1 MSQEALAEVIASIA
15 GNLPDMHIASW
26 CEVLT
31 TASASDQHVEAAL
44 IDVRPGDTV
53 AAEARRLMT
62 AWRTEAPAVPGVAVA
77 LALASAAKVHQQA
90 ASHRTQLVV
99 SGPVSP
105 SVSVRLTSSV
115 VVEVIRAARA
125 SLLVVSFAAYGVPE
139 VVAELL
145 AATRRGVHVHL
156 ILESSTGDGGALRGA
171 TGASAA
177 FARLRDRAI
186 FWHWPAHRRQAAGN
200 PRAAMHAKIITVD
213 DSAALITSA
222 NLTDRAMSSNLEVG
236 VVLRDPEP
244 VRRLIAHFTALMDPR
259 TGSLERLS

>member
-1 MSQEALAEVIASIA
+1 MNQEVFAEVIASVA
-15 GNLPDMHIASW
+15 GSLPDMHITSW

-31 TASASDQHVEAAL
+31 TADAPDQQIEAAL
-44 IDVRPGDTV
+44 IDVRPGYTV
-53 AAEARRLMT
+53 AANARRLVS
-62 AWRTEAPAVPGVAVA
+62 AWRAEAPAAPGVAVA
-77 LALASAAKVHQQA
+77 LALVSAAKVHQQA
-90 ASHRTQLVV
+90 AARRTELVV

-105 SVSVRLTSSV
+105 SVPVRLTSSV

-145 AATRRGVHVHL
+145 AATRRGVHVNL
-156 ILESSTGDGGALRGA
+156 ILESSTGDGGTLRGA

-177 FARLRDRAI
+177 FAQLRDRAI

-200 PRAAMHAKIITVD
+200 SRAAMHAKIITVD
-213 DSAALITSA
+213 DSAAMITSA
-222 NLTDRAMSSNLEVG
+222 NLTDRAMSNNLEVG

-244 VRRLIAHFTALMDPR
+244 VRRLVAHFTALMDPR